1 MGGFDRSVGFGFR
14 EASPVARGRPQGL
27 PTDAGLHDVGG
38 TGGPGVGNGFRWPRS
53 AGGDEEARRFQYAS
67 PAMNRAQGWE
77 VRRGFNGS
85 GWYSRDWYD
94 RYPGCW
100 RPSAWYR
107 GTLPSGAWAYC
118 TWPYLGAWFDYGP
131 APPINYNY
139 GDNFTYDGGNVY
151 YYGRLIGSAAQYYAE
166 IKELAESGPEPDPNL
181 PDWLPLGVFALIE
194 RGKNQPSLV
203 FQLAVNKDAAI
214 RGNCS
219 KPDGQFIGIVNGGV
233 NEDRQLAAWIVG
245 DDKETIYETGLYNF
259 TKDEAPALVH
269 RGPNRT
275 EQWLMVR
282 MRAPDGPQPA
292 ADNR

>member
-1 MGGFDRSVGFGFR
+1 
-14 EASPVARGRPQGL
+14 
-27 PTDAGLHDVGG
+27 
-38 TGGPGVGNGFRWPRS
+38 
-53 AGGDEEARRFQYAS
+53 
-67 PAMNRAQGWE
+67 
-77 VRRGFNGS
+77 
-85 GWYSRDWYD
+85 
-94 RYPGCW
+94 
-100 RPSAWYR
+100 
-107 GTLPSGAWAYC
+107 
-118 TWPYLGAWFDYGP
+118 LGAWFDYGA

-151 YYGRLIGSAAQYYAE
+151 YYGRRIGSAAQYYAE

-181 PDWLPLGVFALIE
+181 PDWLPLGVFALVE
-194 RGKNQPSLV
+194 RGQNQPSLV

-219 KPDGQFIGIVNGGV
+219 KPDGQFVGIVNGGV

-282 MRAPDGPQPA
+282 MRAPDGPQSA
-292 ADNR
+292 GANR

>member
-1 MGGFDRSVGFGFR
+1 MS
-14 EASPVARGRPQGL
+14 
-27 PTDAGLHDVGG
+27 
-38 TGGPGVGNGFRWPRS
+38 
-53 AGGDEEARRFQYAS
+53 
-67 PAMNRAQGWE
+67 RAQGWE

-107 GTLPSGAWAYC
+107 GSLASGAWAYC
-118 TWPYLGAWFDYGP
+118 TWPYLGAWFDYGA

-166 IKELAESGPEPDPNL
+166 IKELAESGPEPDPNV
-181 PDWLPLGVFALIE
+181 PDWLPLGVFALVE
-194 RGKNQPSLV
+194 RGQNQPSLV
-203 FQLAVNKDAAI
+203 FQLAVNKDAAL

-219 KPDGQFIGIVNGGV
+219 KPNGQFVGIVNGGV

-245 DDKETIYETGLYNF
+245 DHKETIYETGLYNF

-269 RGPNRT
+269 RGPNRI

-292 ADNR
+292 GAGANQ